1 MIHLPRLV
9 VFSGAGLSA
18 ESGLPTFRGDNGLW
32 EGVPIAKV
40 CHIDTWRQNFQAV
53 HDFYD
58 ARRVAEAKAEP
69 NAGHRTIAGWQKRWP
84 GRVVVLTQN
93 IDRLLERA
101 GCTEIVKL
109 HGDIR
114 RMRCMACE
122 TEWEIPPQPYN
133 QSGCP
138 DCGSKADVKPAVVF
152 FGEAAPRYGFMQQVA
167 QMLRPKDSVVVVGTS
182 GVVLPADQIFAQSP
196 AYSTL
201 VNLEPGDTMDEGLFT
216 ERFYG
221 PATRHLP
228 DLTSPLCQRMG

>member
-18 ESGLPTFRGDNGLW
+18 ESGLPTFRGDRGLW

-40 CHIDTWRQNFQAV
+40 CHIETWRQNFRAV

-58 ARRVAEAKAEP
+58 ARRVAEAATEP
-69 NAGHRTIAGWQKRWP
+69 NAGHRAIAEWQKLWP
-84 GRVVVLTQN
+84 GRVVILTQN

-101 GCTEIVKL
+101 GCTEVVKL

-114 RMRCMACE
+114 RMRCMACGN
-122 TEWEIPPQPYN
+122 EWEIPAKSYD

-138 DCGSKADVKPAVVF
+138 ECLSVKDVKPAVVF
-152 FGEAAPRYGFMQQVA
+152 FGEGAPRYPYMYQVA
-167 QMLRPKDSVVVVGTS
+167 QMLRAKDTAIVVGTS
-182 GVVLPADQIFAQSP
+182 GVVLPADQIFASSP
-196 AYSTL
+196 AHSTL
-201 VNLEPGDTMDEGLFT
+201 VNLTAGEDMDEGAFT

-221 PATRHLP
+221 PATKHLP
-228 DLTSPLCQRMG
+228 ALTASLRKRMG